1 MKEFS
6 DVSQM
11 YINEQYELISN
22 NVKRLRLS
30 KKFTQEQVALSMGF
44 STATFYT
51 NAESCKREKHFNL
64 EHLIKISKILDIDME
79 DFFKHIETA
88 T

>member
-30 KKFTQEQVALSMGF
+30 KNYTQEQVALAMGF

-51 NAESCKREKHFNL
+51 NAESFKRDKHFNL
-64 EHLIKISKILDIDME
+64 EHLIKISKILNVDIKE
-79 DFFKHIETA
+79 FFQEIN
-88 T
+88 